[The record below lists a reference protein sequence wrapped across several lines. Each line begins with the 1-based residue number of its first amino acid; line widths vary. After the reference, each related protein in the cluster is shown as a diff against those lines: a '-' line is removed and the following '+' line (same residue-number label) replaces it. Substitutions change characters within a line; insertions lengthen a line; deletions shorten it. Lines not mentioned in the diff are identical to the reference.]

1 MARVLVVDDEK
12 LIVKGIRFSLEQDG
26 FEVDCA
32 YDGEEAIELAKK
44 TEYEIVPLDVMLPKH
59 DGFEVCQA
67 IREFSDMPVIML
79 TAKGGDMD
87 KILGLEYG
95 ADDYIS
101 KPFNILEVKARIKAI
116 IRRSLKAKRQ
126 KREEP
131 SSMLGSGDLKM
142 DIEGRRVFIG
152 EKEINLT
159 AKEFDLLELLVRNPN
174 KVYSREALLNYVW
187 GNRAMDSGDVRTVDV
202 HVRRL
207 REKIEPSP
215 SDPRYVHTKWG
226 VGYYFGVSNRG

>member
-1 MARVLVVDDEK
+1 MAKVLVVDDEK

-26 FEVDCA
+26 MEVDCA
-32 YDGEEAIELAKK
+32 YDGEEAIEKARE
-44 TEYEIVPLDVMLPKH
+44 TEYDIILLDVMLPKA
-59 DGFEVCQA
+59 DGYEVCQT
-67 IREFSDMPVIML
+67 IREFSEAPIIML

-95 ADDYIS
+95 ADDYIT

-116 IRRSLKAKRQ
+116 MRRSSKNKKKSGVQDSRVVTA
-126 KREEP
+126 
-131 SSMLGSGDLKM
+131 GDLKLDM
-142 DIEGRRVFIG
+142 DARRVFIG

-159 AKEFDLLELLVRNPN
+159 AKEFDLLELLVCNPN
-174 KVYSREALLNYVW
+174 KVYSREALLTFVW
-187 GNRAMDSGDVRTVDV
+187 GNRAMDTGDVRTVDV

-215 SDPRYVHTKWG
+215 SDPKYVHTKWG
-226 VGYYFGVSNRG
+226 VGYYFRVK